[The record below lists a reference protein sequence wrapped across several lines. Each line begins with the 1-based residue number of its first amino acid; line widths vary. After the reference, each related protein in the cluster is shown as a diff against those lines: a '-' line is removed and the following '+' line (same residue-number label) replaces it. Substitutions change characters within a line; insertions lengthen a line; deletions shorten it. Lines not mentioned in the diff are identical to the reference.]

1 MRKRWLWVGLVA
13 SLAALL
19 VGCGSASPSN
29 TGPGAVQRLSPQETR
44 ALLETGEAV
53 VYDTRT
59 AGAYRI
65 QHAAGATSLPEAEL
79 AGRIDELPDDGRVLI
94 FYCT

>member
-1 MRKRWLWVGLVA
+1 MNKRWLWVGLVA

-19 VGCGSASPSN
+19 ISCGSVSRSV
-29 TGPGAVQRLSPQETR
+29 TSPGAVRRISPREAR

-59 AGAYRI
+59 TAAYRI
-65 QHAAGATSLPEAEL
+65 EHAAGATSLPEAEL
-79 AGRIDELPDDGRVLI
+79 AGRIDELPDDGRGLI